1 MLWKK
6 GWYETR
12 IRLLFVLAL
21 VVVITVLTMDPAPPG
36 AGSGPLVGATMLP
49 AMFAAF
55 LLAGAGVK
63 TQLGGLQRSK
73 GLHGSM
79 YYTLSLPVTR
89 TRLFNVRVSLGLA
102 ETAVIQILTI
112 SAIWLVH
119 APPGPNA
126 TPSDMFKHVVVSL
139 PSDMFKH
146 EVVAFFC
153 VTAVYSL
160 GVFFATFLDEVYQH
174 WATVFTVV
182 GTIVILS
189 RVPLPAWMQNFL
201 VVSQASP
208 LNTHTMPWMAMAV
221 LLGLSGMLLLIALKI
236 VRSLEY

>member
-12 IRLLFVLAL
+12 TRLLFVLAV
-21 VVVITVLTMDPAPPG
+21 VVVITVLAMDPAPAA
-36 AGSGPLVGATMLP
+36 AGLGPLVGATTIP
-49 AMFAAF
+49 AMLAAL

-102 ETAVIQILTI
+102 ETAVIQVLTY
-112 SAIWLVH
+112 SAIWSVQP
-119 APPGPNA
+119 AIRANPA
-126 TPSDMFKHVVVSL
+126 ASDLFKHGVA
-139 PSDMFKH
+139 
-146 EVVAFFC
+146 AFFC

-160 GVFFATFLDEVYQH
+160 GVFFAAFLDDVYQH
-174 WATVFTVV
+174 WATIFTVV

-189 RVPLPAWMQNFL
+189 RVPLPASMDALL
-201 VVSQASP
+201 VLSLASP
-208 LNTHTMPWMAMAV
+208 LNTHTMPWIAMAV

>member
-12 IRLLFVLAL
+12 TRLLIVLAV
-21 VVVITVLTMDPAPPG
+21 VVVITVLTMGPPPPAG
-36 AGSGPLVGATMLP
+36 AGSGPLVGATTMP
-49 AMFAAF
+49 AMLAAL

-79 YYTLSLPVTR
+79 YYTLSLPVKR

-102 ETAVIQILTI
+102 ETAGILVLTW
-112 SAIWLVH
+112 AALLLVH
-119 APPGPNA
+119 LDIPPHATQTNAPIL
-126 TPSDMFKHVVVSL
+126 SDMFKQGVVT
-139 PSDMFKH
+139 FC
-146 EVVAFFC
+146 C

-160 GVFFATFLDEVYQH
+160 GVFFAAFLDDVYQH
-174 WATVFTVV
+174 WATIFTVV

-189 RVPLPAWMQNFL
+189 RVPLPASMDAFL
-201 VVSQASP
+201 VLSLASP
-208 LNTHTMPWMAMAV
+208 LNTHTMPWNAMAV

>member
-12 IRLLFVLAL
+12 TRLLFVLA
-21 VVVITVLTMDPAPPG
+21 VVVAITVLTMTGDPPPAA
-36 AGSGPLVGATMLP
+36 AGLGPLVGAATIP
-49 AMFAAF
+49 AMLAAL

-79 YYTLSLPVTR
+79 YYTLSLPVKR

-102 ETAVIQILTI
+102 ETAVIIVVTW
-112 SAIWLVH
+112 SALWLVNP
-119 APPGPNA
+119 AIRLSA
-126 TPSDMFKHVVVSL
+126 TPSDMFKQG
-139 PSDMFKH
+139 
-146 EVVAFFC
+146 VATFVC

-160 GVFFATFLDEVYQH
+160 GVFFAAFLDEVYQH

-182 GTIVILS
+182 GTFVILN
-189 RVPLPAWMQNFL
+189 RVPLPASMDALL
-201 VVSQASP
+201 VLSLASP
-208 LNTHTMPWMAMAV
+208 LNTLTMPWIAMAV

>member
-12 IRLLFVLAL
+12 TRLLFVLAV
-21 VVVITVLTMDPAPPG
+21 VVVITVLAMDPAPAA
-36 AGSGPLVGATMLP
+36 AGLGPLLAATTIP
-49 AMFAAF
+49 AMLAAL

-79 YYTLSLPVTR
+79 YYTLSLPVKR

-102 ETAVIQILTI
+102 ETAVILVLTW
-112 SAIWLVH
+112 SALWLVNP
-119 APPGPNA
+119 AIRL
-126 TPSDMFKHVVVSL
+126 TLSDMFKQG
-139 PSDMFKH
+139 
-146 EVVAFFC
+146 VATFFC

-160 GVFFATFLDEVYQH
+160 GVFFAAFLDEVYQH
-174 WATVFTVV
+174 WATIFTVA
-182 GTIVILS
+182 GTIVIMS
-189 RVPLPAWMQNFL
+189 RVPLPASMDAFL
-201 VVSQASP
+201 VLSLASP
-208 LNTHTMPWMAMAV
+208 LNTHTMPWIAMAV
-221 LLGLSGMLLLIALKI
+221 LLGLSGTLLLIALKI

>member
-12 IRLLFVLAL
+12 TRLLIVLAV
-21 VVVITVLTMDPAPPG
+21 VVVITVLTMGPPPPAG
-36 AGSGPLVGATMLP
+36 AGSGPLVGATTIP
-49 AMFAAF
+49 AMLAAL

-79 YYTLSLPVTR
+79 YYTLSLPVKR

-102 ETAVIQILTI
+102 ETAGILVLTW

-119 APPGPNA
+119 PAIRLSA
-126 TPSDMFKHVVVSL
+126 IASDMFKQGVVT
-139 PSDMFKH
+139 
-146 EVVAFFC
+146 FFC
-153 VTAVYSL
+153 VTVVYSL
-160 GVFFATFLDEVYQH
+160 GVFFAAFLDDVYQH
-174 WATVFTVV
+174 WATIFTVV
-182 GTIVILS
+182 GTFVILN
-189 RVPLPAWMQNFL
+189 RVPLPASMHAFL
-201 VVSQASP
+201 VLSLASP
-208 LNTHTMPWMAMAV
+208 LNTHTLPWIAMAV

>member
-12 IRLLFVLAL
+12 TRLLIVLAV
-21 VVVITVLTMDPAPPG
+21 VVVITVLTMGPPPPAG
-36 AGSGPLVGATMLP
+36 AGSGPLVGATTIP
-49 AMFAAF
+49 AMLAAL

-79 YYTLSLPVTR
+79 YYTLSLPVKR

-102 ETAVIQILTI
+102 ETAVILVLTW
-112 SAIWLVH
+112 SALWLVNP
-119 APPGPNA
+119 AIRLSA
-126 TPSDMFKHVVVSL
+126 TPSDMFKQG
-139 PSDMFKH
+139 
-146 EVVAFFC
+146 VATFFC

-160 GVFFATFLDEVYQH
+160 GVFFAAFLDDVYQH
-174 WATVFTVV
+174 WATIFTVV
-182 GTIVILS
+182 GTIVILI
-189 RVPLPAWMQNFL
+189 RVPLPAWMQTFL
-201 VVSQASP
+201 VLSLASP
-208 LNTHTMPWMAMAV
+208 LNTHTMPWTAMAV

>member
-12 IRLLFVLAL
+12 IRLLFLLA
-21 VVVITVLTMDPAPPG
+21 VVVAITVLTMTGDPPP
-36 AGSGPLVGATMLP
+36 AGEGLGPLIGVTTIP
-49 AMFAAF
+49 AMAAAF
-55 LLAGAGVK
+55 WLAGAGVK

-79 YYTLSLPVTR
+79 YYTLSLPVKR
-89 TRLFNVRVSLGLA
+89 TRLFSVRVSLGLA
-102 ETAVIQILTI
+102 ETAGILALTW
-112 SAIWLVH
+112 SALWLVH
-119 APPGPNA
+119 PHPAIRPGPA
-126 TPSDMFKHVVVSL
+126 PSDMFKQG
-139 PSDMFKH
+139 
-146 EVVAFFC
+146 VATFFC

-160 GVFFATFLDEVYQH
+160 GVFFAAFLDDVYQH
-174 WATVFTVV
+174 WATIFTVA

-189 RVPLPAWMQNFL
+189 RVPLPASMDAFL
-201 VVSQASP
+201 VLSLASP
-208 LNTHTMPWMAMAV
+208 LNTHTMPWIAMAV

>member
-12 IRLLFVLAL
+12 TRVLIVLAI
-21 VVVITVLTMDPAPPG
+21 VVAITILTMSPAPAG
-36 AGSGPLVGATMLP
+36 AGSGPLVGATTIP
-49 AMFAAF
+49 AMIAAL

-79 YYTLSLPVTR
+79 YYTLSLPVKR

-102 ETAVIQILTI
+102 ETAGVLILTW
-112 SAIWLVH
+112 AALLLVH
-119 APPGPNA
+119 LDIPLHATQMNAPIL
-126 TPSDMFKHVVVSL
+126 SDMFKQGVVT
-139 PSDMFKH
+139 FC
-146 EVVAFFC
+146 C

-160 GVFFATFLDEVYQH
+160 GVFFASFLDDVYQH
-174 WATVFTVV
+174 WATIFTIV
-182 GTIVILS
+182 GTFVILN
-189 RVPLPAWMQNFL
+189 RVPLPPRMQTFL
-201 VVSQASP
+201 VLSLASP
-208 LNTHTMPWMAMAV
+208 LNTHTMPWTAMAV

>member
-12 IRLLFVLAL
+12 TRLLVVLAV
-21 VVVITVLTMDPAPPG
+21 VVVITVLAMDPAPAS
-36 AGSGPLVGATMLP
+36 AGIGPLVGATTMP
-49 AMFAAF
+49 AMLAAL

-102 ETAVIQILTI
+102 ETAVIQVLTF
-112 SAIWLVH
+112 SAIWSVQP
-119 APPGPNA
+119 AIRAYPA
-126 TPSDMFKHVVVSL
+126 ASDLFKHGVA
-139 PSDMFKH
+139 
-146 EVVAFFC
+146 AFFC

-160 GVFFATFLDEVYQH
+160 GVFFAAFLDDVYQH
-174 WATVFTVV
+174 WATIFTIV
-182 GTIVILS
+182 GTIVILT
-189 RVPLPAWMQNFL
+189 RVPLPAWMQPFL
-201 VVSQASP
+201 VLSLASP
-208 LNTHTMPWMAMAV
+208 LNTHTMPWIAMAV
-221 LLGLSGMLLLIALKI
+221 LLGLSGTLLLIALKI

>member
-12 IRLLFVLAL
+12 IRLLVVLAV
-21 VVVITVLTMDPAPPG
+21 VVVIAVLAMDPAPAA
-36 AGSGPLVGATMLP
+36 AGIGPIVGATEIP
-49 AMFAAF
+49 AMLAAL

-89 TRLFNVRVSLGLA
+89 TRLFKVRVSLGLA
-102 ETAVIQILTI
+102 ETAVIQVLTW
-112 SAIWLVH
+112 SAILLVSWLVQP
-119 APPGPNA
+119 AIRANPA
-126 TPSDMFKHVVVSL
+126 PSDLFKHG
-139 PSDMFKH
+139 
-146 EVVAFFC
+146 VAAFCC

-160 GVFFATFLDEVYQH
+160 GVFFAAFLDEVYQH

-182 GTIVILS
+182 GTIVMLS
-189 RVPLPAWMQNFL
+189 RVPLPASMDPFL
-201 VVSQASP
+201 VLSLASP
-208 LNTHTMPWMAMAV
+208 LNTHTMPWIAMAV

>member
-21 VVVITVLTMDPAPPG
+21 VVVIAVLTMDPAPPA
-36 AGSGPLVGATMLP
+36 AGIGPVVGATMLP
-49 AMFAAF
+49 AMAAAL

-102 ETAVIQILTI
+102 EAAVIQVLTI
-112 SAIWLVH
+112 SAILLVH
-119 APPGPNA
+119 PPPGPNA
-126 TPSDMFKHVVVSL
+126 TPSDMFKHG
-139 PSDMFKH
+139 
-146 EVVAFFC
+146 VVAFFC

-174 WATVFTVV
+174 WATIFTVV

-189 RVPLPAWMQNFL
+189 RVLLPASMDAFL
-201 VVSQASP
+201 VLSRASP
-208 LNTHTMPWMAMAV
+208 LNTHTMPWIAMAV

>member
-12 IRLLFVLAL
+12 TRLLIVLAV
-21 VVVITVLTMDPAPPG
+21 VVVITVLTMDPAPAG
-36 AGSGPLVGATMLP
+36 AGSGPLVGATTIP
-49 AMFAAF
+49 AMLAAL

-79 YYTLSLPVTR
+79 YYTLSLPVKR

-102 ETAVIQILTI
+102 ETAGILVLTW
-112 SAIWLVH
+112 SALWLVNP
-119 APPGPNA
+119 AIRLSA
-126 TPSDMFKHVVVSL
+126 TPFDMFKQGVVT
-139 PSDMFKH
+139 
-146 EVVAFFC
+146 FFC
-153 VTAVYSL
+153 VTVVYSL
-160 GVFFATFLDEVYQH
+160 GVFFAAFLDDVYQH
-174 WATVFTVV
+174 WATIFTVV
-182 GTIVILS
+182 GTFVILN
-189 RVPLPAWMQNFL
+189 RVPLPASMHAFL
-201 VVSQASP
+201 VLSLASP
-208 LNTHTMPWMAMAV
+208 LNTHTLPWIAMAV

>member
-12 IRLLFVLAL
+12 TRLLVVLAV
-21 VVVITVLTMDPAPPG
+21 VVVITVLTMDPAPAA
-36 AGSGPLVGATMLP
+36 AGSGPVVAVTMIP
-49 AMFAAF
+49 AMLAA
-55 LLAGAGVK
+55 LLLPGAGVK

-102 ETAVIQILTI
+102 ETAVIQVLTYA
-112 SAIWLVH
+112 AIWLVH
-119 APPGPNA
+119 AAIGPNA
-126 TPSDMFKHVVVSL
+126 TPSDMFKPT

-146 EVVAFFC
+146 VVAASFC

-160 GVFFATFLDEVYQH
+160 GVFFAAFLDEVYQH
-174 WATVFTVV
+174 WATIFTVV
-182 GTIVILS
+182 GTIVILN
-189 RVPLPAWMQNFL
+189 RVPIPASMDAFL
-201 VVSQASP
+201 VLSLASP
-208 LNTHTMPWMAMAV
+208 LNTHTMPWIAMAV
-221 LLGLSGMLLLIALKI
+221 LLGLSGMLLLIALKM

>member
-12 IRLLFVLAL
+12 TRLLFLLAL
-21 VVVITVLTMDPAPPG
+21 IVVLTVLTLTGDPPPAA
-36 AGSGPLVGATMLP
+36 AGLGPLIAVTTMP
-49 AMFAAF
+49 AMGAAL

-89 TRLFNVRVSLGLA
+89 TRLFSVRVSLGLA
-102 ETAVIQILTI
+102 ETAVILVLTWFALLLAHSGKASVI
-112 SAIWLVH
+112 PAIRVSAI
-119 APPGPNA
+119 
-126 TPSDMFKHVVVSL
+126 TPSDLFKQGVTT
-139 PSDMFKH
+139 
-146 EVVAFFC
+146 FFGA
-153 VTAVYSL
+153 TAVYSL

-174 WATVFTVV
+174 WATISTVV
-182 GTIVILS
+182 GTIVILN
-189 RVPLPAWMQNFL
+189 RIPLPAWMQTFL
-201 VVSQASP
+201 VSSLASP
-208 LNTHTMPWMAMAV
+208 LNTHTMPWTGMAV
-221 LLGLSGMLLLIALKI
+221 LLGLSGMVLLVALKI

>member
-12 IRLLFVLAL
+12 IRLLFALAL
-21 VVVITVLTMDPAPPG
+21 VGVIAVLARDPAPAA
-36 AGSGPLVGATMLP
+36 AGFGPLLGATTIP
-49 AMFAAF
+49 AMFAAL

-63 TQLGGLQRSK
+63 TQLGGLRRSK

-89 TRLFNVRVSLGLA
+89 TRLFNVRVLLGLA
-102 ETAVIQILTI
+102 ETAGILVLTW
-112 SAIWLVH
+112 SAIWLEH
-119 APPGPNA
+119 PAGGPNGPA
-126 TPSDMFKHVVVSL
+126 PSDMFKHG
-139 PSDMFKH
+139 
-146 EVVAFFC
+146 VVAFFC
-153 VTAVYSL
+153 ITAVYSL
-160 GVFFATFLDEVYQH
+160 GVFFSAFLDDVYQH
-174 WATVFTVV
+174 WATIFTVV

-189 RVPLPAWMQNFL
+189 RVRLPPSMNAFL
-201 VVSQASP
+201 VLSLASP
-208 LNTHTMPWMAMAV
+208 LHTHTMPWIAMAV

>member
-12 IRLLFVLAL
+12 TRLLIVLAV
-21 VVVITVLTMDPAPPG
+21 VVVITVLTMGPPPPAG
-36 AGSGPLVGATMLP
+36 AGLGPAIAVTTIP
-49 AMFAAF
+49 AMLAAL

-63 TQLGGLQRSK
+63 TQLGGLQRSR

-79 YYTLSLPVTR
+79 YYTLSLPVKR
-89 TRLFNVRVSLGLA
+89 TRLFSVRVSLGLA
-102 ETAVIQILTI
+102 ETAVVLVLTWAAIL
-112 SAIWLVH
+112 LVH
-119 APPGPNA
+119 RNP
-126 TPSDMFKHVVVSL
+126 TPSDLFKHGPT
-139 PSDMFKH
+139 PSDLFKQG
-146 EVVAFFC
+146 VVTFCC

-160 GVFFATFLDEVYQH
+160 GVFFASFLDEVYQH

-189 RVPLPAWMQNFL
+189 RVPLPASMEAFL
-201 VVSQASP
+201 ALSLASP
-208 LNTHTMPWMAMAV
+208 LNTHTMPWIATAV

>member
-12 IRLLFVLAL
+12 VRLLFVLAV
-21 VVVITVLTMDPAPPG
+21 VVVITVLVMGPDH
-36 AGSGPLVGATMLP
+36 SGPTGPMVATTMP
-49 AMFAAF
+49 AMLAAI

-63 TQLGGLQRSK
+63 TQLGGLQRST

-89 TRLFNVRVSLGLA
+89 TRLFNVRVALGLA
-102 ETAVIQILTI
+102 EMAVIQVLTC
-112 SAIWLVH
+112 SAIWLVQPALGRH
-119 APPGPNA
+119 V
-126 TPSDMFKHVVVSL
+126 TPSDMFKHGVA
-139 PSDMFKH
+139 
-146 EVVAFFC
+146 AFFG

-160 GVFFATFLDEVYQH
+160 GVFYAAFLDDVYQQ
-174 WATVFTVV
+174 WATIFTVV

-189 RVPLPAWMQNFL
+189 RVPLPESMEAFL
-201 VVSQASP
+201 VLSLASP
-208 LNTHTMPWMAMAV
+208 LNTHTMPWIATAV
-221 LLGLSGMLLLIALKI
+221 LLGISGMLLLIALKI

>member
-12 IRLLFVLAL
+12 TRVLIVLAV
-21 VVVITVLTMDPAPPG
+21 VVVITVLTMGPPPPAG
-36 AGSGPLVGATMLP
+36 AGSGPLVGATTIP
-49 AMFAAF
+49 AMLAAL

-79 YYTLSLPVTR
+79 YYTLSLPVKR

-102 ETAVIQILTI
+102 ETAGILVLTW
-112 SAIWLVH
+112 SALWLVNP
-119 APPGPNA
+119 AIRLSA
-126 TPSDMFKHVVVSL
+126 TPFDMFKQGVVT
-139 PSDMFKH
+139 
-146 EVVAFFC
+146 FFC
-153 VTAVYSL
+153 VTVVYSL
-160 GVFFATFLDEVYQH
+160 GVFFAAFLDDVYQH
-174 WATVFTVV
+174 WATIFTVV
-182 GTIVILS
+182 GTFVILN
-189 RVPLPAWMQNFL
+189 RVPLPASMHAFL
-201 VVSQASP
+201 VLSLASP
-208 LNTHTMPWMAMAV
+208 LNTHTMPWIAMTV